1 MFTTLKSL
9 PEPARYDL
17 IVVGSGA
24 AGLAAAVFAAIEG
37 RSVLVV
43 ERTNH
48 VGGTSAL
55 SAATTWIPNSMHAGK
70 VSTGDSFEK
79 VSSFLDGVVGN
90 RSSARLRNA
99 FLRAGPEAIATLESR
114 TDVHFRPYATH
125 PDYESDVEGSTLR
138 GRALEP
144 VPFDGRRL
152 GEDLDRIRPPI
163 PEFTLFGGMM
173 IDRTDIGHLLNLRKS
188 WPSFRHAAGILGRYG
203 LDRLRG
209 RRGTRLV
216 MGNALIGSLLLTLKK
231 HGGTVLT
238 NASVT
243 ELLTEP
249 AGVTGIVVAQDGA
262 SRSIAAGLGVVLAAG
277 GYNRHPERRGAM
289 LNAPAPALSPAAPG
303 HTGAM
308 QDLALKLGARFGEG
322 NLDNAFW
329 APVSTRKRADGT
341 TAVFPHF
348 VLDRSKPGTVC
359 VDQTGRRFVNEST
372 SYHLFGRA
380 MFEANRSRPT
390 IPCWIITDA
399 EGLRRYGLG
408 MVRMGTRDLKPFLA
422 DGYLTEA
429 ATIAELAS
437 KIGAEP
443 AALSATVASMND
455 YARTGVDPEFGRG
468 TTDYH
473 RINGDASR
481 GFANPTLGPI
491 ATAPF
496 YAVRLTPGDIG
507 AATGLVIDEDAQ
519 VLGEGDRPIGR
530 LYACG
535 NEANSIMGGTYPG
548 PGITIGPAITF
559 AFRAVRHA
567 LGSGAGR
574 QASLAPERAA

>member
-1 MFTTLKSL
+1 MFTTLKAL
-9 PEPARYDL
+9 PGQPEYDL
-17 IVVGSGA
+17 VVVGSGA
-24 AGLAAAVFAAIEG
+24 AGLSSAVFAAIEG
-37 RSVLVV
+37 RSVLVI
-43 ERTNH
+43 ERTDH

-55 SAATTWIPNSMHAGK
+55 SAATTWVPNSMHAGK
-70 VSTGDSFEK
+70 VATGDSVEK
-79 VSSFLDGVVGN
+79 AARFLDGVVGN
-90 RSSARLRNA
+90 RTSSRLRDA

-114 TDVHFRPYATH
+114 TDVHFRPYPTH

-144 VPFDGRRL
+144 VAFDGRQL
-152 GEDLDRIRPPI
+152 GTDIDRIRPPI

-188 WPSFRHAAGILGRYG
+188 WASFRHAAGIIGRYG
-203 LDRLRG
+203 IDRLRK

-216 MGNALIGSLLLTLKK
+216 MGNALIGGLLLTLKK
-231 HGGTVLT
+231 HGGTIVT
-238 NASVT
+238 ACSVD
-243 ELLTEP
+243 ELLTGP
-249 AGVTGIVVAQDGA
+249 GGITGINAVQGDTHCKIKA
-262 SRSIAAGLGVVLAAG
+262 RLGVVLAAG
-277 GYNRHPERRGAM
+277 GYNRNPQRRAEM
-289 LNAPAPALSPAAPG
+289 LNEPVPSLSPAAPG

-308 QDLALKLGARFGEG
+308 QDLALKLGARFGES
-322 NLDNAFW
+322 NLDNAYW
-329 APVSTRKRADGT
+329 APVSTRKRPDGSI
-341 TAVFPHF
+341 AVFPHF

-359 VDQTGRRFVNEST
+359 VDQGGRRFVNEST
-372 SYHLFGRA
+372 SYHLFSRA
-380 MFEANRSRPT
+380 MFEAHRSRPT

-399 EGLRRYGLG
+399 DGLRRYGLG
-408 MVRMGTRDLKPFLA
+408 MVRMGTKNLQPFLA
-422 DGYLTEA
+422 DGYLTQA
-429 ATIAELAS
+429 SSIVELAG
-437 KIGAEP
+437 KIGADP
-443 AALSATVASMND
+443 AALSETIAHMND

-473 RINGDASR
+473 RVNGDASR
-481 GFANPTLGPI
+481 GFPNPTLGPI

-496 YAVRLTPGDIG
+496 YAVKLTPGDIG

-567 LGSGAGR
+567 LGNRVPSR
-574 QASLAPERAA
+574 SSAPEHAA

>member
-1 MFTTLKSL
+1 MFTTLKAL
-9 PEPARYDL
+9 PEQAAYDL

-24 AGLAAAVFAAIEG
+24 AGLSAAVFAAIEG
-37 RSVLVV
+37 RSVLVI
-43 ERTNH
+43 ERTEY

-55 SAATTWIPNSMHAGK
+55 SAATTWIPNSMHAEK
-70 VSTGDSFEK
+70 VATGDSLEK
-79 VSSFLDGVVGN
+79 VARFLDGVVGN
-90 RSSARLRNA
+90 RSSARLRDA
-99 FLRAGPEAIATLESR
+99 FLRAGPEAIATLEGR

-144 VPFDGRRL
+144 EPFDGRQL
-152 GEDLDRIRPPI
+152 GEDLNRIRPPI

-173 IDRTDIGHLLNLRKS
+173 IDRTDIGHLLNLRRS
-188 WPSFRHAAGILGRYG
+188 WKSFRHAASILGRYG

-209 RRGTRLV
+209 QRGTRLV
-216 MGNALIGSLLLTLKK
+216 MGNALIGGLLLTLKR
-231 HGGTVLT
+231 HGGAVLL

-243 ELLTEP
+243 ELLTGP
-249 AGVTGIVVAQDGA
+249 VGATGVVVAQDGA
-262 SRSIAAGLGVVLAAG
+262 CRSIAARLGVVLAAG
-277 GYNRHPERRGAM
+277 GYNRHPQRRAEM
-289 LNAPAPALSPAAPG
+289 LNAPVPPLSPAAPG

-308 QDLALKLGARFGEG
+308 QDLVLKLGARFGED

-329 APVSTRKRADGT
+329 APVSTRKRPDGT

-359 VDQTGRRFVNEST
+359 VDRTGRRFVNEST
-372 SYHLFGRA
+372 SYHLFSRA

-422 DGYLTEA
+422 DGYLIEG
-429 ATIAELAS
+429 ATVPGLAG
-437 KIGAEP
+437 KLGVDP
-443 AALSATVASMND
+443 AALSETIASMND
-455 YARTGVDPEFGRG
+455 YARSGIDPEFGRG

-473 RINGDASR
+473 RVNGDGSR
-481 GFANPTLGPI
+481 GFPNPTLGPI
-491 ATAPF
+491 AIAPF
-496 YAVRLTPGDIG
+496 YAVELTPGDIG
-507 AATGLVIDEDAQ
+507 AATGLVIDEDAL

-559 AFRAVRHA
+559 AWRAVRHA
-567 LGSGAGR
+567 LGRGADR
-574 QASLAPERAA
+574 QASSVPEQAT

>member
-1 MFTTLKSL
+1 MFTTLKAL
-9 PEPARYDL
+9 PEQPEYDL
-17 IVVGSGA
+17 VVVGSGA
-24 AGLAAAVFAAIEG
+24 AGLSAAVFAAIEG
-37 RSVLVV
+37 RSVLVI
-43 ERTNH
+43 ERTDH

-55 SAATTWIPNSMHAGK
+55 SAATTWIPNSMHAEK
-70 VSTGDSFEK
+70 VATGDSLEK
-79 VSSFLDGVVGN
+79 AARFLDRVVGN
-90 RSSARLRNA
+90 RTSSRLRDA

-144 VPFDGRRL
+144 VPFDGRQL
-152 GEDLDRIRPPI
+152 GADIDRIRPPI

-188 WPSFRHAAGILGRYG
+188 WTSFRHAAGIIGRYG
-203 LDRLRG
+203 LDRLHG
-209 RRGTRLV
+209 QRGTRLV

-238 NASVT
+238 TCSAD
-243 ELLTEP
+243 ELLTGPEGV
-249 AGVTGIVVAQDGA
+249 AGV
-262 SRSIAAGLGVVLAAG
+262 AAVQGDIRRRIKARLGVVLAAG
-277 GYNRHPERRGAM
+277 GYNRHPQRRGEM
-289 LNAPAPALSPAAPG
+289 LNAPVPSLSPAAPG

-308 QDLALKLGARFGEG
+308 QDLALKLGAHFGES
-322 NLDNAFW
+322 NLDNAYW
-329 APVSTRKRADGT
+329 APVSTRKRPDGT
-341 TAVFPHF
+341 AAVFPHF

-359 VDQTGRRFVNEST
+359 VDQSGRRFVNEST
-372 SYHLFGRA
+372 SYHLFSRA

-408 MVRMGTRDLKPFLA
+408 MVRMGTKNLQPFLA
-422 DGYLTEA
+422 DSYLVQG
-429 ATIAELAS
+429 ATIAELAG
-437 KIGAEP
+437 KIGADP
-443 AALSATVASMND
+443 AALSETIAHMNE

-473 RINGDASR
+473 RVNGDASR
-481 GFANPTLGPI
+481 GFPNPTLGPI

-496 YAVRLTPGDIG
+496 YAVKLTPGDIG

-567 LGSGAGR
+567 LGNNMSSR
-574 QASLAPERAA
+574 ASAPEHAA

>member
-1 MFTTLKSL
+1 MFTTLKAL
-9 PEPARYDL
+9 PEQPEYDL
-17 IVVGSGA
+17 VVVGSGA
-24 AGLAAAVFAAIEG
+24 AGLSAAVFAAIEG
-37 RSVLVV
+37 RSVLVI
-43 ERTNH
+43 ERTEH

-55 SAATTWIPNSMHAGK
+55 SAATTWVPNSMHAEK
-70 VSTGDSFEK
+70 VATGDSVEK
-79 VSSFLDGVVGN
+79 AARFLDGVVGN
-90 RSSARLRNA
+90 RTSSRLRDA

-114 TDVHFRPYATH
+114 TDAHFRPYPTH

-144 VPFDGRRL
+144 VAFDGRQL
-152 GEDLDRIRPPI
+152 GADIDRIRPPI

-188 WPSFRHAAGILGRYG
+188 WASFRHAAGIIGRYG
-203 LDRLRG
+203 IDRLRK

-216 MGNALIGSLLLTLKK
+216 MGNALIGGLLLTLKK
-231 HGGTVLT
+231 HGGTIVT
-238 NASVT
+238 ACSVD
-243 ELLTEP
+243 ELLTGPEGV
-249 AGVTGIVVAQDGA
+249 AGVSAVQGDLRRKIKA
-262 SRSIAAGLGVVLAAG
+262 RLGVVLAAG
-277 GYNRHPERRGAM
+277 GYNRHPQRRAAM
-289 LNAPAPALSPAAPG
+289 LNEPVPSFSPAAPG

-308 QDLALKLGARFGEG
+308 QDLALKLGARFGES
-322 NLDNAFW
+322 NLDNAYW
-329 APVSTRKRADGT
+329 APVSTRKRPDGT

-359 VDQTGRRFVNEST
+359 VDQSGRRFVNEST
-372 SYHLFGRA
+372 SYHLFSRA
-380 MFEANRSRPT
+380 MFEAHRSRPT

-399 EGLRRYGLG
+399 DGLRRYGLG
-408 MVRMGTRDLKPFLA
+408 MVRMGTKNLQPFFA

-429 ATIAELAS
+429 ASIAELAG
-437 KIGAEP
+437 KIGADP
-443 AALSATVASMND
+443 TALSETIAHMND

-473 RINGDASR
+473 RVNGDASR
-481 GFANPTLGPI
+481 GFPNPTLGPI

-496 YAVRLTPGDIG
+496 YAVKLTPGDIG

-519 VLGEGDRPIGR
+519 VLNEGDRPIGR

-567 LGSGAGR
+567 LGNPVSSR
-574 QASLAPERAA
+574 TSAPERAA